1 MEAWPLRHKKERSN
15 GHVQVC
21 GEPTGAQYKHYFVQC
36 QRCGVPVGVI
46 EFRNSAKLI
55 EEIQAKLLR
64 GQKALHADIQDIQ
77 TRVRNL
83 ERSR

>member
-1 MEAWPLRHKKERSN
+1 MPSSKCGACESTLFEIKE
-15 GHVQVC
+15 V
-21 GEPTGAQYKHYFVQC
+21 EPAGAQYKHYFVQC

-46 EFRNSAKLI
+46 EYRNSGKLI
-55 EEIQAKLLR
+55 EEMQAKLLR

>member
-1 MEAWPLRHKKERSN
+1 MATSK
-15 GHVQVC
+15 C
-21 GEPTGAQYKHYFVQC
+21 GACESTLFEIKVVEPKGAQFKHYFIQC

-46 EFRNSAKLI
+46 EYQNSAKLLQ
-55 EEIQAKLLR
+55 EMKQSLLE
-64 GQKALHADIQDIQ
+64 GQRALRADLQDVL